1 METFGCALCL
11 TMSAQGS
18 SLYMR
23 MGKWAMPTLILRT
36 PRYRRK
42 SCV

>member
-1 METFGCALCL
+1 MLTLAL
-11 TMSAQGS
+11 
-18 SLYMR
+18 SLADMR
-23 MGKWAMPTLILRT
+23 MVRWAMPTLILRT

>member
-1 METFGCALCL
+1 MGTSGCALCP
-11 TMSAQGS
+11 TMSAQDS

-23 MGKWAMPTLILRT
+23 MVRWAMPTLILRT